1 MEALKIY
8 IDLTSYLLWI
18 YLPARFGVVP
28 IYWTLSFNTWHT
40 GTESIS
46 PWIPPKLMYLV
57 FSFNTWHSGTG
68 SISPW
73 IPSKLMYLVF
83 LLLRPKVKLLMI
95 FVCFVFTACITL
107 EMFSHFTFVPDKESL
122 VSDAGKL
129 HVLDSLLERLK
140 NENHRVLIYSQM
152 TRMIDLLE
160 VSTPQSEFCFVLF
173 LKNTDHLSL
182 GIFCH

>member
-1 MEALKIY
+1 
-8 IDLTSYLLWI
+8 
-18 YLPARFGVVP
+18 
-28 IYWTLSFNTWHT
+28 
-40 GTESIS
+40 
-46 PWIPPKLMYLV
+46 MYLV

-182 GIFCH
+182 GIFCHKLEDLPVKKFIRSLTDFDVGMGGGKLATVLNLIC